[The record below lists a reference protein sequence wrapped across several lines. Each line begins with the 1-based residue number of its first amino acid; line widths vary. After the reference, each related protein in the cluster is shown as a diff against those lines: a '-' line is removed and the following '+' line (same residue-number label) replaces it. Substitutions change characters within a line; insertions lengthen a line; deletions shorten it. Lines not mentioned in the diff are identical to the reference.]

1 MSDKNTLLKPIAAA
15 IGVAFVSSVAF
26 SSTGFANQNPGGNPF
41 AMTDLS
47 SGYMLAGEEGHDGEE
62 GKCGEG
68 KCGEGKCGEDKAAEG
83 KCGEGKC
90 GEGKCGEDKAGEG
103 KCGEGKCGE
112 GKCGEDKA
120 EAETETE
127 GE

>member
-26 SSTGFANQNPGGNPF
+26 SSASFANENSGDNPF

-47 SGYMLAGEEGHDGEE
+47 SGYMLAGDEGHEGEEGKCGEGKCGEDKGKE

-68 KCGEGKCGEDKAAEG
+68 KCGEGKCGEDKGKEG

-90 GEGKCGEDKAGEG
+90 GEGKCGEDKPE
-103 KCGEGKCGE
+103 
-112 GKCGEDKA
+112 A
-120 EAETETE
+120 EAEDE
-127 GE
+127 